1 MFFDE
6 VQQIQEIANRTGA
19 ALFVVPDDLEIN
31 LPRALV
37 LKPEEK
43 ATITIEQMRELL
55 VKTELKQTEDLFVVI
70 RPAEKLG
77 LEAANAFLKTLEE
90 PQKRV
95 HFVLV
100 TSTPSKLLP
109 TVLSRSA
116 IYFLRES
123 AESIKDINVD
133 TKMLTLAKKLI
144 VAKPHELF
152 DLAEEITKKKDNVR
166 QFALG
171 ILGAAIEVLYK
182 TYLINQKAVFLNK
195 LPKFLSAYDAI
206 NNNGHIKLHLVA
218 DLM

>member
-6 VQQIQEIANRTGA
+6 VQQIQEIAKRAGA

-90 PQKRV
+90 PGDKV

-100 TSTPSKLLP
+100 TSRPSMLLP
-109 TVLSRSA
+109 TILSRVMV
-116 IYFLRES
+116 YYLR
-123 AESIKDINVD
+123 INDDGLIHVDDKVKD
-133 TKMLTLAKKLI
+133 
-144 VAKPHELF
+144 VAKQLLVAKGA
-152 DLAEEITKKKDNVR
+152 DLANIAEKISKKKEAPR
-166 QFALG
+166 AYALSIVG
-171 ILGAAIEVLYK
+171 TAVEMLYK
-182 TYLINQKAVFLNK
+182 SYYLTGKDVFLKK
-195 LPKFLSAYDAI
+195 LPKFLELYD
-206 NNNGHIKLHLVA
+206 NLNRNGHIKLHIVSELA
-218 DLM
+218 

>member
-6 VQQIQEIANRTGA
+6 VQQIQEIAKRTGA

-90 PQKRV
+90 PGDKV

-100 TSTPSKLLP
+100 TSRPSMLLP
-109 TVLSRSA
+109 TILSRVMV
-116 IYFLRES
+116 YYLR
-123 AESIKDINVD
+123 INDDGLIHVDDKVKD
-133 TKMLTLAKKLI
+133 
-144 VAKPHELF
+144 VAKQLLVAKGA
-152 DLAEEITKKKDNVR
+152 DLANIAEKISKKKEAPR
-166 QFALG
+166 AYALSIVG
-171 ILGAAIEVLYK
+171 TAVEMLYK
-182 TYLINQKAVFLNK
+182 SYYLTGKDVFLKK
-195 LPKFLSAYDAI
+195 LPKFLELYD
-206 NNNGHIKLHLVA
+206 NLNRNGHIKLHIVSELA
-218 DLM
+218 

>member
-6 VQQIQEIANRTGA
+6 VQQIQEIAKPTGA

-43 ATITIEQMRELL
+43 TTITIEQMRELL

-90 PQKRV
+90 PGDKV

-100 TSTPSKLLP
+100 TSRPSMLLP
-109 TVLSRSA
+109 TILSRVMV
-116 IYFLRES
+116 YYLR
-123 AESIKDINVD
+123 INDDGLIHVDDKVKD
-133 TKMLTLAKKLI
+133 
-144 VAKPHELF
+144 VAKQLLVAKGA
-152 DLAEEITKKKDNVR
+152 DLANIAEKISKKKEAPR
-166 QFALG
+166 AYALSIVG
-171 ILGAAIEVLYK
+171 TAVEMLYK
-182 TYLINQKAVFLNK
+182 SYYLTGKDVFLKK
-195 LPKFLSAYDAI
+195 LPKFLELYD
-206 NNNGHIKLHLVA
+206 NLNRNGHIKLHIVSELA
-218 DLM
+218 

>member
-6 VQQIQEIANRTGA
+6 VQQIQEIAKRTGA

-90 PQKRV
+90 PGDKV

-100 TSTPSKLLP
+100 TSRPSMLLP
-109 TVLSRSA
+109 TILSRVMV
-116 IYFLRES
+116 YYLR
-123 AESIKDINVD
+123 INDDGLIHVDDKVKD
-133 TKMLTLAKKLI
+133 
-144 VAKPHELF
+144 VAKRLLVAKGA
-152 DLAEEITKKKDNVR
+152 DLANIAEKISKKKEAPR
-166 QFALG
+166 AYALSIVG
-171 ILGAAIEVLYK
+171 TAVEMLYK
-182 TYLINQKAVFLNK
+182 SYYLTGKDVFLKK
-195 LPKFLSAYDAI
+195 LPKFLELYD
-206 NNNGHIKLHLVA
+206 NLNRNGHIKLHIVSELA
-218 DLM
+218 